1 MDIMELGA
9 SDELTQKWAP
19 ALDGIDND
27 YTKRVTAQLLENQLK
42 SAQQDRVDESGAYG
56 AGTTTVGSIG
66 TFQKFA
72 FPLVRRVF
80 PELIANNL
88 VSVQPMSAPVSQ
100 VFYLGSAR
108 VYGKERQNLYS
119 KYQLTY
125 RGKVTGEPQF
135 KGIGASSL
143 TQLITS
149 STQEAFGGSALSQE
163 PATAGEAN
171 MASAI
176 ALWPNSTFAQG
187 WSVSAGERLA
197 GSAIPEVTMSIEQ
210 QPVIA
215 RTKKMRAL
223 WTLEASQDLKAY
235 HNLDLERELTDLL
248 GKEIRLEVDRELI
261 ENLRG
266 LAYDLTG
273 NHGSLYRKGMLDQA
287 TNTPVSNFDPATD
300 SSFGDFLFAP
310 DGAGDA
316 DAVTSPRS
324 VADIPGIPGSYQV
337 GRNTFLFDFNNT
349 ALSDFAP
356 RHIGDKYANL
366 LAVINL
372 ASQDI
377 YKTTQRGA
385 GNWIICA
392 PVMATLL
399 ETAARLTG
407 GIESSDAPT
416 NFGPGTIQF
425 RGKFMGRYDLYV
437 DPLYPEGELMM
448 GYKGSS
454 PMDGGFIY
462 APYIPFQA
470 LPTITDPES
479 FQPRKGILTRYG
491 KVAVAPASRF
501 YRVIR
506 MIGSEGI
513 TAGIDQRLP
522 IA

>member
-1 MDIMELGA
+1 MGA
-9 SDELTQKWAP
+9 SDELVSKWGP
-19 ALDGIDND
+19 AVDGIEND

-42 SAQQDRVDESGAYG
+42 SSQQDRVDEAAVGI
-56 AGTTTVGSIG
+56 GTTTVGSIG

-80 PELIANNL
+80 PELIANSI

-100 VFYLGSAR
+100 VFYLGAAR
-108 VYGKERQNLYS
+108 AYDNATRQTIYS
-119 KYQLTY
+119 KYNLTY
-125 RGKVTGEPQF
+125 RGLTTGEVHGPQDSMDLDA
-135 KGIGASSL
+135 GVSETSQ
-143 TQLITS
+143 QL
-149 STQEAFGGSALSQE
+149 GLSALS
-163 PATAGEAN
+163 GEGVVGQGPN

-176 ALWPNSTFAQG
+176 SVWPAANFAQG
-187 WSVSAGERLA
+187 WSVSAGEALA
-197 GSAIPEVTMSIEQ
+197 GAKIPEVTLQIEQ

-266 LAYDLTG
+266 IAYDLTG
-273 NHGSLYRKGMLDQA
+273 KGSDLFDMQMLDQA
-287 TNTPVSNFDPATD
+287 SNQDGLGNFAGVNGDSNF
-300 SSFGDFLFAP
+300 SSFLFTN
-310 DGAGDA
+310 DGAGGTGDLKA
-316 DAVTSPRS
+316 ALPGVSVHKNTWLVDLTSS
-324 VADIPGIPGSYQV
+324 A
-337 GRNTFLFDFNNT
+337 FN
-349 ALSDFAP
+349 FAP
-356 RHIGDKYANL
+356 RHIGDIYSNIL
-366 LAVINL
+366 GVINF

-385 GNWIICA
+385 GNWMICA
-392 PVMATLL
+392 PAVATLL
-399 ETAARLTG
+399 ETAAKLNG
-407 GIESSDAPT
+407 GIDRADGPT
-416 NFGPGTIQF
+416 NFGPGTISY
-425 RGKFMGRYDLYV
+425 RGKFMGRFDLYV
-437 DPLYPEGELMM
+437 DPLYPEGEILM
-448 GYKGSS
+448 GYKGSG

-470 LPTITDPES
+470 LPTVTDPES

-506 MIGSEGI
+506 LVGP
-513 TAGIDQRLP
+513 AGLYSP
-522 IA
+522 FENV

>member
-1 MDIMELGA
+1 MDIMEMGA
-9 SDELTQKWAP
+9 SDELVSKWGP
-19 ALDGIDND
+19 ALDGIEND
-27 YTKRVTAQLLENQLK
+27 YSKRVTAQLLENQLK
-42 SAQQDRVDESGAYG
+42 STQSEQLDEAAVG

-100 VFYLGSAR
+100 VFYLGAAR
-108 VYGKERQNLYS
+108 VSGDTRQTLYS
-119 KYQLTY
+119 KYNLTY
-125 RGKVTGEPQF
+125 RGLATGEVHGPQDSMDLDAA
-135 KGIGASSL
+135 INETSQQLGASAL
-143 TQLITS
+143 
-149 STQEAFGGSALSQE
+149 GGSGV
-163 PATAGEAN
+163 AGQGPN

-176 ALWPNSTFAQG
+176 SVWPEANYAQG
-187 WSVSAGERLA
+187 WSVSAGEALT
-197 GSAIPEVTMSIEQ
+197 GSGIPEVTLQIEQ

-235 HNLDLERELTDLL
+235 HNLDLERELTDIL

-261 ENLRG
+261 ENMRG

-273 NHGSLYRKGMLDQA
+273 TAGELFDYRMLDQQ
-287 TNTPVSNFDPATD
+287 SNQSQLGNFKGPNDD
-300 SSFGDFLFAP
+300 SQFGDFLFTN
-310 DGAGDA
+310 DGQGTA
-316 DAVTSPRS
+316 
-324 VADIPGIPGSYQV
+324 
-337 GRNTFLFDFNNT
+337 T
-349 ALSDFAP
+349 ALSLPGVSVHKNTWLVDLTSSAFNFAP
-356 RHIGDKYANL
+356 RHIGDIYSNIL
-366 LAVINL
+366 GVINF

-385 GNWIICA
+385 GNWMICA
-392 PVMATLL
+392 PAVATLL
-399 ETAARLTG
+399 ETAAKLNG
-407 GIESSDAPT
+407 GIEASDGPT

-425 RGKFMGRYDLYV
+425 RGKFMGRFDLYV
-437 DPLYPEGELMM
+437 DPLYPEGEILM
-448 GYKGSS
+448 GYKGSG

-491 KVAVAPASRF
+491 KVAVAPTSRF

-506 MIGSEGI
+506 IVGPSGLYSPFENI
-513 TAGIDQRLP
+513 
-522 IA
+522 

>member
-1 MDIMELGA
+1 MDIMEMGA
-9 SDELTQKWAP
+9 SDDLVSKWGP
-19 ALDGIDND
+19 AVDGIEND

-42 SAQQDRVDESGAYG
+42 SSQSIDEAAVGI
-56 AGTTTVGSIG
+56 GTTTVGSLG

-88 VSVQPMSAPVSQ
+88 VSVQPMSGPVSQ
-100 VFYLGSAR
+100 VFYLGAAR
-108 VYGKERQNLYS
+108 VYGDLRQNLYS

-125 RGKVTGEPQF
+125 RGLTTGEADF
-135 KGIGASSL
+135 KGRGVSSASGIAAAAADQAMLGQSSL
-143 TQLITS
+143 S
-149 STQEAFGGSALSQE
+149 GAF
-163 PATAGEAN
+163 ATGTN
-171 MASAI
+171 MADAI
-176 ALWPNSTFAQG
+176 ASWPNASFAQG
-187 WSVSAGERLA
+187 WSVSAGESLA
-197 GSAIPEVTMSIEQ
+197 GTAIPEVTLSIEQ

-235 HNLDLERELTDLL
+235 HNLDLERELTDIL

-266 LAYDLTG
+266 LAYDISGGAGDLF
-273 NHGSLYRKGMLDQA
+273 RRQMLDQD
-287 TNTPVSNFDPATD
+287 SNQGAL
-300 SSFGDFLFAP
+300 GDF
-310 DGAGDA
+310 AGPA
-316 DAVTSPRS
+316 DASDQKFGEFLFTNKGDGTTSG
-324 VADIPGIPGSYQV
+324 ITGIPGSYV
-337 GRNTFLFDFNNT
+337 AAKNTILFDFNDGAFST
-349 ALSDFAP
+349 FAP

-366 LAVINL
+366 LATINF

-377 YKTTQRGA
+377 YKTTQRGS

-392 PVMATLL
+392 PVMATIL

-407 GIESSDAPT
+407 GIEAADAPT

-425 RGKFMGRYDLYV
+425 RGKFMGRYDLFV
-437 DPLYPEGELMM
+437 DPLYPEGELLM

-454 PMDGGFIY
+454 PMDGGFVY

-491 KVAVAPASRF
+491 KVAIAPAQRF

-506 MIGSEGI
+506 MVGTESL
-513 TAGIDQRLP
+513 TAGAFDHRVFGG
-522 IA
+522 

>member
-1 MDIMELGA
+1 MEIMEMGA
-9 SDELTQKWAP
+9 SDELVSKWGP
-19 ALDGIDND
+19 AVDGIEND

-42 SAQQDRVDESGAYG
+42 SSQQERLDEAAVG
-56 AGTTTVGSIG
+56 AGTTTVGSLG

-80 PELIANNL
+80 PELIANSI

-108 VYGKERQNLYS
+108 VYGSNRETIYS
-119 KYQLTY
+119 KYNLTY
-125 RGKVTGEPQF
+125 RGLTTGEVHGPQDRMDLD
-135 KGIGASSL
+135 AAV
-143 TQLITS
+143 TQTS
-149 STQEAFGGSALSQE
+149 QQLGVSALSGLGDADHG
-163 PATAGEAN
+163 PN

-176 ALWPNSTFAQG
+176 SVWPTSSFAQG
-187 WSVSAGERLA
+187 WSVSAGEALA
-197 GSAIPEVTMSIEQ
+197 GASIPEVTLQIEQ

-266 LAYDLTG
+266 IAYDLTG
-273 NHGSLYRKGMLDQA
+273 KGSDLFDMQMLDQP
-287 TNTPVSNFDPATD
+287 TNQGQLGNFNGVNGD
-300 SSFGDFLFAP
+300 SQFSGFLFTN
-310 DGAGDA
+310 DGAGNAAAISLPGVSVHKNTWLVDL
-316 DAVTSPRS
+316 TSS
-324 VADIPGIPGSYQV
+324 A
-337 GRNTFLFDFNNT
+337 FN
-349 ALSDFAP
+349 FAP
-356 RHIGDKYANL
+356 RHIGDIYSNIL
-366 LAVINL
+366 GVINF

-377 YKTTQRGA
+377 FKTTQRGA
-385 GNWIICA
+385 GNWMICA
-392 PVMATLL
+392 PAVATLL
-399 ETAARLTG
+399 ETAAKLNG
-407 GIESSDAPT
+407 GIDRADGPT
-416 NFGPGTIQF
+416 NFGPGTISY
-425 RGKFMGRYDLYV
+425 RGKFMGRFDLYV
-437 DPLYPEGELMM
+437 DPLYPEGEILM
-448 GYKGSS
+448 GYKGSG

-470 LPTITDPES
+470 LPTVTDPES

-506 MIGSEGI
+506 LVGP
-513 TAGIDQRLP
+513 AGLYSP
-522 IA
+522 FENV

>member
-1 MDIMELGA
+1 MDIMEMGA
-9 SDELTQKWAP
+9 SDELVSKWGP
-19 ALDGIDND
+19 ALDGIEND

-42 SAQQDRVDESGAYG
+42 SCQQERLDEAAVG
-56 AGTTTVGSIG
+56 AGTTTVGSLG

-80 PELIANNL
+80 PELIANNI

-108 VYGKERQNLYS
+108 VSGTTRETIYS
-119 KYQLTY
+119 KYNLTY
-125 RGKVTGEPQF
+125 RGLTTGPVAGHDADIDLDAGTSETSQ
-135 KGIGASSL
+135 SL
-143 TQLITS
+143 
-149 STQEAFGGSALSQE
+149 GGSALSGSTADGV
-163 PATAGEAN
+163 ATTN

-176 ALWPNSTFAQG
+176 ASWPDAQYAQG
-187 WSVSAGERLA
+187 WSVSAGEALA
-197 GSAIPEVTMSIEQ
+197 GTGIPEVTLQIEQ

-235 HNLDLERELTDLL
+235 HNLDLERELTDIL

-261 ENLRG
+261 ENMRG
-266 LAYDLTG
+266 IAYDLTG
-273 NHGSLYRKGMLDQA
+273 AAGDLFDMRMLDQP
-287 TNTPVSNFDPATD
+287 TNQGEMGNFNGVG
-300 SSFGDFLFAP
+300 GDQQFSGFLFTN
-310 DGAGDA
+310 DGAGTATDLTQSLPGVSVHKNTWLV
-316 DAVTSPRS
+316 DLTSS
-324 VADIPGIPGSYQV
+324 A
-337 GRNTFLFDFNNT
+337 FN
-349 ALSDFAP
+349 FAP
-356 RHIGDKYANL
+356 RHIGDIYSNIL
-366 LAVINL
+366 GVINF

-385 GNWIICA
+385 GNWMICA
-392 PVMATLL
+392 PAVATLL
-399 ETAARLTG
+399 ETAAKLNG
-407 GIESSDAPT
+407 GIESSDGPT

-437 DPLYPEGELMM
+437 DPLYPEGEILM
-448 GYKGSS
+448 GYKGSG

-470 LPTITDPES
+470 LPTVTDPES

-501 YRVIR
+501 FRVIR
-506 MIGSEGI
+506 LVGP
-513 TAGIDQRLP
+513 AGLYSP
-522 IA
+522 FENV

>member
-1 MDIMELGA
+1 MDIMEMGA
-9 SDELTQKWAP
+9 SDDLVSKWGP
-19 ALDGIDND
+19 AVDDIEND
-27 YTKRVTAQLLENQLK
+27 YSKRVTAQLLENQLK
-42 SAQQDRVDESGAYG
+42 SAQERVDETHYAP
-56 AGTTTVGSIG
+56 GTTTVGSIG

-108 VYGKERQNLYS
+108 VYGSERQNLYS

-125 RGKVTGEPQF
+125 RGKVTGEPDFAGRDASSIAQLTGTNGPTQQEF
-135 KGIGASSL
+135 GASAL
-143 TQLITS
+143 T
-149 STQEAFGGSALSQE
+149 QE

-176 ALWPNSTFAQG
+176 SLWPNSTYAQG
-187 WSVSAGERLA
+187 WSVSAGESLT
-197 GSAIPEVTMSIEQ
+197 GSGIPEVTMSIEQ

-273 NHGSLYRKGMLDQA
+273 TAGSLFNKDMLDQD
-287 TNTPVSNFDPATD
+287 TNQSQMGNFAPASD
-300 SSFGDFLFAP
+300 STFGDFLFAP
-310 DGAGDA
+310 EGGPAPMG
-316 DAVTSPRS
+316 
-324 VADIPGIPGSYQV
+324 VADIPGIPGSYTV
-337 GRNTFLFDFNNT
+337 GQNVFMFDFNAAAFT
-349 ALSDFAP
+349 DFAP

-366 LAVINL
+366 LATINH

-385 GNWIICA
+385 GNWILCA
-392 PVMATLL
+392 PIMATVL
-399 ETAARLTG
+399 ESASRLTG
-407 GIESSDAPT
+407 GIEAADGPT

-437 DPLYPEGELMM
+437 DPLYPEGEMMM
-448 GYKGSS
+448 GYKGAS

-501 YRVIR
+501 YRIIR
-506 MIGSEGI
+506 MVGTEGI
-513 TAGIDQRLP
+513 TADIGVKAKLS
-522 IA
+522 

>member
-1 MDIMELGA
+1 MDIMEMGA
-9 SDELTQKWAP
+9 SDELTQKWGP
-19 ALDGIDND
+19 ALDGIEND

-42 SAQQDRVDESGAYG
+42 SAQQEDRLDEAAVGV
-56 AGTTTVGSIG
+56 GTTTVGSIG

-88 VSVQPMSAPVSQ
+88 VSVQPMSGPVSQ
-100 VFYLGSAR
+100 VFYLGAAR
-108 VYGKERQNLYS
+108 VYGGERQNLYS

-125 RGKVTGEPQF
+125 RGLTTGEPDFQAR
-135 KGIGASSL
+135 GVSSADEL
-143 TQLITS
+143 AGL
-149 STQEAFGGSALSQE
+149 AGLNMGGSALSADF
-163 PATAGEAN
+163 ATGSN

-176 ALWPNSTFAQG
+176 ANWPESAYAQG
-187 WSVSAGERLA
+187 WSVSAGENLT
-197 GSAIPEVTMSIEQ
+197 GTGIPEVTMSIEQ

-235 HNLDLERELTDLL
+235 HNLDLERELTDIL

-273 NHGSLYRKGMLDQA
+273 EVSDLYNKDMLDQA
-287 TNTPVSNFDPATD
+287 TNQGQMGNFTGPNTD
-300 SSFGDFLFAP
+300 SQFGDFLFE
-310 DGAGDA
+310 GSTGSGI
-316 DAVTSPRS
+316 T
-324 VADIPGIPGSYQV
+324 GIPGTYSV
-337 GRNTFLFDFNNT
+337 GQNTVLFDF
-349 ALSDFAP
+349 AADAFSSFAP

-366 LAVINL
+366 LATINF

-377 YKTTQRGA
+377 YKTTLRGA

-392 PVMATLL
+392 PIMATLL
-399 ETAARLTG
+399 ESASRLTG
-407 GIESSDAPT
+407 GIEATDAPT

-425 RGKFMGRYDLYV
+425 RGKFMGRYDLFV
-437 DPLYPEGELMM
+437 DPLYPEGELLM
-448 GYKGSS
+448 GYKGAG
-454 PMDGGFIY
+454 PMDGGFVY

-491 KVAVAPASRF
+491 KVAVNPASRF

-506 MIGSEGI
+506 VVGAEGL
-513 TAGIDQRLP
+513 TAGAFDNVV
-522 IA
+522 

>member
-1 MDIMELGA
+1 MEIMEMGA
-9 SDELTQKWAP
+9 SDELVSKWGP
-19 ALDGIDND
+19 ALDGIEND

-42 SAQQDRVDESGAYG
+42 SSQERVDENTAMGI
-56 AGTTTVGSIG
+56 GTTTVGSLG

-88 VSVQPMSAPVSQ
+88 VSVQPMSGPVSQ
-100 VFYLGSAR
+100 VFYLGAAR
-108 VYGKERQNLYS
+108 AYGPTRQTLYS

-125 RGKVTGEPQF
+125 RGKTTGAVTPNGTEGDFSLDTGEWPAASAL
-135 KGIGASSL
+135 GA
-143 TQLITS
+143 
-149 STQEAFGGSALSQE
+149 SALSGQFQ
-163 PATAGEAN
+163 GGDN

-176 ALWPNSTFAQG
+176 ANWPSAAYAQG
-187 WSVSAGERLA
+187 WSVSAGENLA
-197 GSAIPEVTMSIEQ
+197 GTGIPEVSLQIEQ

-266 LAYDLTG
+266 LAYDLEG
-273 NHGSLYRKGMLDQA
+273 SAGSLFNRDMLDQA
-287 TNTPVSNFDPATD
+287 TNQGSMGNFAPSGD
-300 SSFGDFLFAP
+300 STFGDFLF
-310 DGAGDA
+310 DYQGNNI
-316 DAVTSPRS
+316 T
-324 VADIPGIPGSYQV
+324 DIPGTYAPQPNV
-337 GRNTFLFDFNNT
+337 FLIDFESS
-349 ALSDFAP
+349 ALNFAP
-356 RHIGDKYANL
+356 RHVGDIYSNL
-366 LAVINL
+366 LAVINF

-377 YKTTQRGA
+377 FKTTQRGA
-385 GNWIICA
+385 GNWMICS
-392 PVMATLL
+392 PVVATIL

-407 GIESSDAPT
+407 GIEKTDGPT
-416 NFGPGTIQF
+416 NFGPGSIQF
-425 RGKFMGRYDLYV
+425 RGKFMGRYDLFV
-437 DPLYPEGELMM
+437 DPLYPEGEILM
-448 GYKGSS
+448 GYKGSG
-454 PMDGGFIY
+454 PMDGGFVY

-491 KVAVAPASRF
+491 KVAINPASRF

-506 MIGSEGI
+506 IVGDSGLFNPFI
-513 TAGIDQRLP
+513 KPSYSAANTVA
-522 IA
+522 

>member
-1 MDIMELGA
+1 MDIMEMGA
-9 SDELTQKWAP
+9 SDDLVNKWGP
-19 ALDGIDND
+19 ALDGIEND

-42 SAQQDRVDESGAYG
+42 SAQQDDRLDEAAVGV
-56 AGTTTVGSIG
+56 GTTTVGSIG

-88 VSVQPMSAPVSQ
+88 VSVQPMSGPVSQ
-100 VFYLGSAR
+100 VFYLGAAR
-108 VYGKERQNLYS
+108 VYGDTRQNLYS

-125 RGKVTGEPQF
+125 RGLTTGEPDF
-135 KGIGASSL
+135 DYRGVSSADEL
-143 TQLITS
+143 AADGLVSQQL
-149 STQEAFGGSALSQE
+149 GGSALSADF
-163 PATAGEAN
+163 ATGSN
-171 MASAI
+171 MANAI
-176 ALWPNSTFAQG
+176 ANWPDADYAQG
-187 WSVSAGERLA
+187 WSVSAGENLA
-197 GSAIPEVTMSIEQ
+197 GTGIPEVTMSIEQ

-235 HNLDLERELTDLL
+235 HNLDLERELTDIL

-273 NHGSLYRKGMLDQA
+273 TAGDLYTKGMLDQD
-287 TNTPVSNFDPATD
+287 SNQGALGDFTGPNND
-300 SSFGDFLFAP
+300 SLFGDFLFEGSSGSAI
-310 DGAGDA
+310 
-316 DAVTSPRS
+316 T
-324 VADIPGIPGSYQV
+324 GIPGTYSV
-337 GRNTFLFDFNNT
+337 GKNTVLFDF
-349 ALSDFAP
+349 AADAFGGFAP

-366 LAVINL
+366 LATINF

-377 YKTTQRGA
+377 YKTTLRGA

-392 PVMATLL
+392 PIMATIL
-399 ETAARLTG
+399 ESASRLTG
-407 GIESSDAPT
+407 GIESSDGPT
-416 NFGPGTIQF
+416 NFGPGSIQF
-425 RGKFMGRYDLYV
+425 RGKFMGRYDLFV
-437 DPLYPEGELMM
+437 DPLYPEGELLM
-448 GYKGSS
+448 GYKGAG
-454 PMDGGFIY
+454 PMDGGFVY

-491 KVAVAPASRF
+491 KVAINPASRY

-506 MIGSEGI
+506 IVGAEGL
-513 TAGIDQRLP
+513 TAGAFDNVI
-522 IA
+522 

>member
-1 MDIMELGA
+1 MDIMEMGA
-9 SDELTQKWAP
+9 SDDLVQKWGP
-19 ALDGIDND
+19 AVDGIEND
-27 YTKRVTAQLLENQLK
+27 YSKRVTAQLLENQLK
-42 SAQQDRVDESGAYG
+42 SAQQDRVDEAAY
-56 AGTTTVGSIG
+56 APGTTTVGSIG

-108 VYGKERQNLYS
+108 VYGGLRENLYS

-125 RGKVTGEPQF
+125 RGLTTGEIDY
-135 KGIGASSL
+135 KGRGVSSVDNLASGTTQQSFGASGF
-143 TQLITS
+143 T
-149 STQEAFGGSALSQE
+149 EDAVGAN
-163 PATAGEAN
+163 EAN

-176 ALWPNSTFAQG
+176 ANWPNSTYAQG
-187 WSVSAGERLA
+187 WSVSAGEALT
-197 GSAIPEVTMSIEQ
+197 GSGIPEVTMSIEQ
-210 QPVIA
+210 QPVVA

-266 LAYDLTG
+266 LAYDLTSTAG
-273 NHGSLYRKGMLDQA
+273 NLFNKDMLDQA
-287 TNTPVSNFDPATD
+287 TNQGALGDFAPASD
-300 SSFGDFLFAP
+300 SSFGDFLFSPKA
-310 DGAGDA
+310 DGAAG
-316 DAVTSPRS
+316 VEN
-324 VADIPGIPGSYQV
+324 IPGIPGSYTV
-337 GRNTFLFDFNNT
+337 GQNVFLFDFNNT
-349 ALSDFAP
+349 AFDSFAP

-366 LAVINL
+366 LATINF

-385 GNWIICA
+385 GNWIVCA

-491 KVAVAPASRF
+491 KVAVAPSSRF

-506 MIGSEGI
+506 MVGTDGI
-513 TAGIDQRLP
+513 TAGLDTKLP
-522 IA
+522 LS